1 MRNDR
6 NIDCSA
12 PVAIWK
18 EEDMIGTKRVKAMVT
33 ILRTRGCWWSKEGGC
48 TMCGYNVESVPD
60 VSIDNLRVQ
69 LRSVIAK
76 YDGEEMMKVYTS
88 GSFLDDREMP
98 RLVRD
103 ELFAAFPTVERFL
116 FETRPEFVTD
126 EAIDTLPPGR
136 CAIAL
141 GLESADDDVLDRS
154 IRKGFHREDYERA
167 AGLLDHRSIPLR
179 TYLLLKP
186 PFLTE
191 ARAIQDTVA
200 SVEVAQRYSD
210 TISINPLNV
219 QTRTLVEAL
228 WRRGDY
234 RPPWIWSLIDV
245 LKATAGKGRAR
256 VMSSPSGGGTPRGV
270 HNCGKCDR
278 KLLDAVERFS
288 VNQDIAELDGLDCG
302 CRREWEGLLYHQD
315 RMRTSVDLER
325 HLGNELDR

>member
-1 MRNDR
+1 MRTDR
-6 NIDCSA
+6 TIDCSA

-18 EEDMIGTKRVKAMVT
+18 EEDMIGTKRVRAMVT

-60 VSIDNLRVQ
+60 VSIEDLRVQ
-69 LRSVIAK
+69 LRSVLAR

-98 RLVRD
+98 RRIRD

-126 EAIDTLPPGR
+126 EAIDTLPPDAAPSPLAWRARTTR
-136 CAIAL
+136 CSIAPYARDSTERIMR
-141 GLESADDDVLDRS
+141 GLPVCSTIA
-154 IRKGFHREDYERA
+154 
-167 AGLLDHRSIPLR
+167 IPLR

-219 QTRTLVEAL
+219 QTDTLVEAL

-234 RPPWIWSLIDV
+234 RPPWIWSLIEV
-245 LKATAGKGRAR
+245 LKATAGRGRAR

-288 VNQDIAELDGLDCG
+288 VNQDVAELDG
-302 CRREWEGLLYHQD
+302 
-315 RMRTSVDLER
+315 
-325 HLGNELDR
+325 